1 MNSVTEGGN
10 SVWQYMYKL
19 IDGGKLSVVLNE
31 QGNRGKQLSVVKTTS
46 YTCTKQQRKVNLV
59 KLYMFKVTE
68 GGKLAQCSYK

>member
-31 QGNRGKQLSVVKTTS
+31 QGNRGKQLSVVNTTS
-46 YTCTKQQRKVNLV
+46 YTCTK
-59 KLYMFKVTE
+59 
-68 GGKLAQCSYK
+68 